1 METRHEPGTKAS
13 GGRSTGDPL
22 QVRLNVTP
30 EATEKL
36 RDALAQ
42 RDAENQWIRIYPQGI
57 S

>member
-1 METRHEPGTKAS
+1 METRNEPGTKA
-13 GGRSTGDPL
+13 GAGRSTADPL

-36 RDALAQ
+36 RDVLSK
-42 RDAENQWIRIYPQGI
+42 REAENQWIRIYPEGI